1 MLAELGQLL
10 IALALA
16 TTLLTGGQQLL
27 VMQRGRFDADAANRL
42 LSVGAFT
49 SFFLTLGAFLLLAT
63 LFISSDFSVLNVAE
77 NSNSLLPVQ
86 YKFAATW
93 GSHEGSFLL
102 WNLMLCGWTA
112 ALAIA
117 SRGLAPSYRARV
129 LTIMVLLQAFF
140 LLFMLSSSNPFERL
154 LPAVPEGRDL
164 NPLLQDPFMVIHPP
178 MLYMGYVGFAVAFAF
193 AVAALMERRLDP
205 TWARWSRP
213 WANAAWSFLTVG
225 ILLGS
230 WWAYRELGWGGWWF
244 WDPVE
249 NASLMPWLAGT
260 ALIHSLAVTDK
271 RDALKSWTILLSIVA
286 FALSLLGTFLVR
298 SGVLTSVHAFATD
311 PKRGIFI
318 LSMLT
323 LIVGAALVLYA
334 ARTRDIGLGGRFG
347 KLSRESFLLAN
358 NVLMSAALGAVML
371 GTLYPLFAEVI
382 SGRKMSVGP
391 PYFEAVFVPLLLP
404 AAYLMAAA
412 PGLRWKDHAAS
423 LLKPLAI
430 ATGISLALA
439 CGWVLLLGPFKW
451 LTALGLAGGLVL
463 AWGTLDHARGQ
474 LAKLAGDPAQPV
486 ALTARMRRLGASY
499 WGMVLAHMGVA
510 AFVIGVAMVKSYEVE
525 KDLVM
530 KQGQTVEI
538 GQGWRLTFI
547 GVDRVNGPNY
557 VAQHGVFELTEGGG
571 QVIYLLEPQKRMY
584 QAGRQVMTEASINYG
599 VFRDIYVSLGDPVE
613 NKPTDSVADLSWG
626 VRVYMKPFMIWVWL
640 ACVMM
645 ALGGFV
651 TVLDKRYRL
660 RRAQSAQ
667 PAAAQGDASAAA
679 RAGAAGA

>member
-10 IALALA
+10 VALALA
-16 TTLLTGGQQLL
+16 TTLLTSGQQLWAL
-27 VMQRGRFDADAANRL
+27 QRGSLDAEAANRVL
-42 LSVGAFT
+42 GAAALS
-49 SFFLTLGAFLLLAT
+49 SFVLTLGAFVLLAT
-63 LFISSDFSVLNVAE
+63 LFVSSDFSVLNVAE
-77 NSNSLLPVQ
+77 NSNTLLPVP

-112 ALAIA
+112 ALALA
-117 SRGLAPSYRARV
+117 SNGLAAGFRARV
-129 LTIMVLLQAFF
+129 LTILLLLQAFF
-140 LLFMLSSSNPFERL
+140 LLFLLSSSNPFERL
-154 LPAVPEGRDL
+154 LPAAVEGRDL

-193 AVAALMERRLDP
+193 AVAALLERRLDP

-213 WANAAWSFLTVG
+213 WANAAWAFLTIG

-311 PKRGIFI
+311 PQRGIFI

-334 ARTRDIGLGGRFG
+334 LRTRDIGLGGRFG
-347 KLSRESFLLAN
+347 RLSRESFLLAN

-412 PGLRWKDHAAS
+412 PGLRWKEDTLRTLLRPMALATAA
-423 LLKPLAI
+423 
-430 ATGISLALA
+430 SLALA
-439 CGWVLLLGPFKW
+439 SVWVLWLGPFKW
-451 LTALGLAGGLVL
+451 LTVLGLSGGLL
-463 AWGTLDHARGQ
+463 LTWGTLDHARVQ
-474 LAKLAGDPAQPV
+474 LGKLAGDPQQPL
-486 ALTARMRRLGASY
+486 ALTARVRRLGASY
-499 WGMVLAHMGVA
+499 WGMVLAHLGVA
-510 AFVIGVAMVKSYEVE
+510 AFVIGVTMVKSYEVE

-530 KQGQTVEI
+530 KQGQTVEV
-538 GQGWRLTFI
+538 GQGWRLTFLGI
-547 GVDRVNGPNY
+547 DRVEGPNY
-557 VAQHGVFELTEGGG
+557 VAQHGVFQLTEGAG
-571 QVIYLLEPQKRMY
+571 QVIYRLEPQKRLY
-584 QAGRQVMTEASINYG
+584 QAGRQVMTEASIHYG
-599 VFRDIYVSLGDPVE
+599 LLRDIYVSLGDPVQSR
-613 NKPTDSVADLSWG
+613 PTDAVSDLAWG
-626 VRVYMKPFMIWVWL
+626 VRVYLKPFMVWVWL

-645 ALGGFV
+645 ALGAF
-651 TVLDKRYRL
+651 TTLLDRRYRL
-660 RRAQSAQ
+660 RKAQA
-667 PAAAQGDASAAA
+667 PAAAAAA
-679 RAGAAGA
+679 VAGAGAAGA

>member
-10 IALALA
+10 LALALA
-16 TTLLTGGQQLL
+16 ATLLVGVQQLL
-27 VMQRGRFDADAANRL
+27 ALRQPGADMQTANRL
-42 LSVGAFT
+42 LTTTALASFGLTFGAFV
-49 SFFLTLGAFLLLAT
+49 LLAL
-63 LFISSDFSVLNVAE
+63 LFIGSDFSVLNVAE
-77 NSNSLLPVQ
+77 NSNTLLPIQ
-86 YKFAATW
+86 YKFAASW

-112 ALAIA
+112 ALALA
-117 SRGLAPSYRARV
+117 SADLAASYRARV
-129 LTIMVLLQAFF
+129 LTILLLLQAFF
-140 LLFMLSSSNPFERL
+140 LLFMVSSSNPFERL

-311 PKRGIFI
+311 PQRGIFI
-318 LSMLT
+318 LTMLT

-334 ARTRDIGLGGRFG
+334 MRTRDIGLGGRFG
-347 KLSRESFLLAN
+347 KVSRESFLLAN

-371 GTLYPLFAEVI
+371 GTLYPLFAEVV

-412 PGLRWKDHAAS
+412 PGLRWKEQALGA
-423 LLKPLAI
+423 LLRPMAI
-430 ATGISLALA
+430 ATAISLALA
-439 CGWVLLLGPFKW
+439 SAWVLLLGPFKW
-451 LTALGLAGGLVL
+451 LTALGLAGGLL
-463 AWGTLDHARGQ
+463 LTWGTIDHARRQ
-474 LAKLAGDPAQPV
+474 LAKVAGDAGQP
-486 ALTARMRRLGASY
+486 LPIGMRMQRLGASY
-499 WGMVLAHMGVA
+499 WGMVLAHLGVA
-510 AFVIGVAMVKSYEVE
+510 AFVIGVTMVKSYESE
-525 KDLVM
+525 QDIVM
-530 KQGQTVEI
+530 KQGQTVEV
-538 GQGWRLTFI
+538 GDGWRLTFI
-547 GVDRVNGPNY
+547 GVDRVSGPNF
-557 VAQHGVFELTEGGG
+557 VAQHGVFELTEGAGR
-571 QVIYLLEPQKRMY
+571 VIYLLEPQKRMY
-584 QAGRQVMTEASINYG
+584 QAGRQVMTEASIDYG
-599 VFRDIYVSLGDPVE
+599 LFRDIYVSLGDPVE
-613 NKPTDSVADLSWG
+613 AKPTDAVSDLAWG
-626 VRVYMKPFMIWVWL
+626 VRVYVKPFMVWVWL

-645 ALGGFV
+645 ALGGFT
-651 TVLDKRYRL
+651 TVIDKRYRM
-660 RRAQSAQ
+660 RRTVRATA
-667 PAAAQGDASAAA
+667 PAAVAPHS
-679 RAGAAGA
+679 GATAEA

>member
-10 IALALA
+10 VALALA
-16 TTLLTGGQQLL
+16 TTLLTSGQQLWAL
-27 VMQRGRFDADAANRL
+27 QRGSLDAEAANRVL
-42 LSVGAFT
+42 GAAALS
-49 SFFLTLGAFLLLAT
+49 SFVLTLGAFVLLAT
-63 LFISSDFSVLNVAE
+63 LFVSSDFSVLNVAE
-77 NSNSLLPVQ
+77 NSNTLLPVP

-112 ALAIA
+112 ALALA
-117 SRGLAPSYRARV
+117 SNGLAAGFRARV
-129 LTIMVLLQAFF
+129 LTILLLLQAFF
-140 LLFMLSSSNPFERL
+140 LLFLLSSSNPFERL
-154 LPAVPEGRDL
+154 LPAAVEGRDL

-193 AVAALMERRLDP
+193 AVAALLERRLDP

-213 WANAAWSFLTVG
+213 WANAAWAFLTIG

-311 PKRGIFI
+311 PQRGIFI

-334 ARTRDIGLGGRFG
+334 LRTRDIGLGGRFG
-347 KLSRESFLLAN
+347 RLSRESFLLAN

-412 PGLRWKDHAAS
+412 PGLRWKEDTLRTLLRPMALATAA
-423 LLKPLAI
+423 
-430 ATGISLALA
+430 SLALA
-439 CGWVLLLGPFKW
+439 SVWVLWLGPFKW
-451 LTALGLAGGLVL
+451 LTVLGLSGGLL
-463 AWGTLDHARGQ
+463 LTWGTLDHARVQ
-474 LAKLAGDPAQPV
+474 LGKLAGDPQQPL
-486 ALTARMRRLGASY
+486 ALTARVRRLGASY
-499 WGMVLAHMGVA
+499 WGMVLAHLGVA
-510 AFVIGVAMVKSYEVE
+510 AFVIGVTMVKSYEVE

-530 KQGQTVEI
+530 KQGQTVEV
-538 GQGWRLTFI
+538 GQGWRLTFLGI
-547 GVDRVNGPNY
+547 DRVEGPNY
-557 VAQHGVFELTEGGG
+557 VAQHGVFQLTEGAG
-571 QVIYLLEPQKRMY
+571 QVIYRLEPQKRLY
-584 QAGRQVMTEASINYG
+584 QAGRQVMTEASIHYG
-599 VFRDIYVSLGDPVE
+599 LLRDIYVSLGDPVQSR
-613 NKPTDSVADLSWG
+613 PTDAVSDLAWG
-626 VRVYMKPFMIWVWL
+626 VRVYLKPFMVWVWL

-645 ALGGFV
+645 ALGAF
-651 TVLDKRYRL
+651 TTLLDRRYRL
-660 RRAQSAQ
+660 RKAQA
-667 PAAAQGDASAAA
+667 PAAAAAA
-679 RAGAAGA
+679 AAVAGAGAAGA

>member
-10 IALALA
+10 LALALA
-16 TTLLTGGQQLL
+16 STLLVGVQQMLAF
-27 VMQRGRFDADAANRL
+27 QRGGFDANAANRL
-42 LSVGAFT
+42 LSVTAFT
-49 SFFLTLGAFLLLAT
+49 SFGLTLGAFALLAA
-63 LFISSDFSVLNVAE
+63 LFIGSDFSVLNVAE
-77 NSNSLLPVQ
+77 NSNTLLPVQ
-86 YKFAATW
+86 YKFAASW

-112 ALAIA
+112 ALAVA
-117 SRGLAPSYRARV
+117 SRGLAASYRARV
-129 LTIMVLLQAFF
+129 LTILILLQSFF
-140 LLFMLSSSNPFERL
+140 LLFMVSSSNPFERL
-154 LPAVPEGRDL
+154 LPAAPEGRDL

-311 PKRGIFI
+311 PRRGIFI

-334 ARTRDIGLGGRFG
+334 MRTRDIGLGGRFG
-347 KLSRESFLLAN
+347 KVSRESFLLAN
-358 NVLMSAALGAVML
+358 NVLMTAALGAVML

-412 PGLRWKDHAAS
+412 PGLRWKEQTLS
-423 LLKPLAI
+423 VLLRPMAI
-430 ATGISLALA
+430 ATAISLALA
-439 CGWVLLLGPFKW
+439 TGWVLLLGPFKW
-451 LTALGLAGGLVL
+451 LTALGLAGGLL
-463 AWGTLDHARGQ
+463 LIWGTLDHARKQ
-474 LAKLAGDPAQPV
+474 LLKVGGETGHPLP
-486 ALTARMRRLGASY
+486 LTTRMQRLGASY
-499 WGMVLAHMGVA
+499 WGMVLAHLGVA
-510 AFVIGVAMVKSYEVE
+510 GFVIGVTMVKSYETE
-525 KDLVM
+525 QDIAM
-530 KQGQTVEI
+530 KQGQTVEV
-538 GQGWRLTFI
+538 GNGWRLTFV

-557 VAQHGVFELTEGGG
+557 VAQHGVFELTEGAG

-613 NKPTDSVADLSWG
+613 AKPTDAVSDLSWG
-626 VRVYMKPFMIWVWL
+626 VRIYMKPFMVWVWL
-640 ACVMM
+640 GCLMM
-645 ALGGFV
+645 AVGGFV
-651 TVLDKRYRL
+651 TLVDRRYRL
-660 RRAQSAQ
+660 RRAATV
-667 PAAAQGDASAAA
+667 PASAAA
-679 RAGAAGA
+679 SPTLGGGTGAQGA

>member
-10 IALALA
+10 LALALA
-16 TTLLTGGQQLL
+16 TTLLTSAQQ
-27 VMQRGRFDADAANRL
+27 MFAIQRGRLDADGANRL
-42 LSVGAFT
+42 LTVAALT
-49 SFFLTLGAFLLLAT
+49 SFGLTLAGFLLLAT
-63 LFISSDFSVLNVAE
+63 LFVTSDFSVLNVAE
-77 NSNSLLPVQ
+77 NSNTLLPVQ

-112 ALAIA
+112 ALALA
-117 SRGLAPSYRARV
+117 SRGLAAGYRARV
-129 LTIMVLLQAFF
+129 LTILLLLQAFF
-140 LLFMLSSSNPFERL
+140 LLFMLTSSNPFERL

-271 RDALKSWTILLSIVA
+271 RDALKSWTILLSIIA

-323 LIVGAALVLYA
+323 LIVGGALVLYA

-347 KLSRESFLLAN
+347 KVSRESFLLAN

-412 PGLRWKDHAAS
+412 PGLRWKEHALGA
-423 LLKPLAI
+423 LLRPMAI
-430 ATGISLALA
+430 ATAVCLLLAT
-439 CGWVLLLGPFKW
+439 GWVLWLGPFKW
-451 LTALGLAGGLVL
+451 LTALGLTGGLLL
-463 AWGTLDHARGQ
+463 AWGTLNHARVQ
-474 LAKLAGDPAQPV
+474 LDKLSGPGEPV
-486 ALTARMRRLGASY
+486 ALTARMRKLGASY

-510 AFVIGVAMVKSYEVE
+510 AFVIGVTMVKSYELE

-538 GQGWRLTFI
+538 GAGWRLTFI

-557 VAQHGVFELTEGGG
+557 VAQHGVFELTEGAG

-599 VFRDIYVSLGDPVE
+599 VFRDIYVSLGDPIE

-626 VRVYMKPFMIWVWL
+626 VRVYMKPFMVWVWL

-645 ALGGFV
+645 ALGGFTTLV
-651 TVLDKRYRL
+651 DRRYRM
-660 RRAQSAQ
+660 RRA
-667 PAAAQGDASAAA
+667 ASPDAA
-679 RAGAAGA
+679 RTPARVAGTGAAGA

>member
-1 MLAELGQLL
+1 
-10 IALALA
+10 
-16 TTLLTGGQQLL
+16 
-27 VMQRGRFDADAANRL
+27 
-42 LSVGAFT
+42 
-49 SFFLTLGAFLLLAT
+49 
-63 LFISSDFSVLNVAE
+63 
-77 NSNSLLPVQ
+77 
-86 YKFAATW
+86 
-93 GSHEGSFLL
+93 
-102 WNLMLCGWTA
+102 MLCGWTA
-112 ALAIA
+112 ALALA
-117 SRGLAPSYRARV
+117 SRGLAAGYRARV
-129 LTIMVLLQAFF
+129 LTILLLLQAFF
-140 LLFMLSSSNPFERL
+140 LLFMLTSSNPFERL

-193 AVAALMERRLDP
+193 AVAALLERRLDP

-213 WANAAWSFLTVG
+213 WANAAWAFLTVG

-347 KLSRESFLLAN
+347 KVSRESFLLAN

-412 PGLRWKDHAAS
+412 PRLRWKEHALGT
-423 LLKPLAI
+423 LLRPMAI
-430 ATGISLALA
+430 ATAVCLALA
-439 CGWVLLLGPFKW
+439 TGAVLWLGPFKW
-451 LTALGLAGGLVL
+451 LTALGLAGGLLL
-463 AWGTLDHARGQ
+463 AWGTFDHARVQ
-474 LAKLAGDPAQPV
+474 LDKVSGPGGPV
-486 ALTARMRRLGASY
+486 ALTARMRKLGASY
-499 WGMVLAHMGVA
+499 WGMVLAHLGVA
-510 AFVIGVAMVKSYEVE
+510 AFVIGVTMVKSYEVE

-538 GQGWRLTFI
+538 SAGWRLTFI

-571 QVIYLLEPQKRMY
+571 KLIYLLEPQKRIY

-599 VFRDIYVSLGDPVE
+599 VFRDIYVSLGDPIE

-626 VRVYMKPFMIWVWL
+626 VRVYVKPFMVWVWL

-645 ALGGFV
+645 ALGGF
-651 TVLDKRYRL
+651 TTLIDRRYRL
-660 RRAQSAQ
+660 RRAASPDAAKTSDRTT
-667 PAAAQGDASAAA
+667 PAGV
-679 RAGAAGA
+679 AGA

>member
-10 IALALA
+10 LALALA
-16 TTLLTGGQQLL
+16 TTLLTSAQQ
-27 VMQRGRFDADAANRL
+27 MFAIQRGRLDADGANRL
-42 LSVGAFT
+42 LTVAALT
-49 SFFLTLGAFLLLAT
+49 SFGLTLAGFLLLAT
-63 LFISSDFSVLNVAE
+63 LFVTSDFSVLNVAE
-77 NSNSLLPVQ
+77 NSNTLLPVQ

-112 ALAIA
+112 ALALA
-117 SRGLAPSYRARV
+117 SRGLAAGYRARV
-129 LTIMVLLQAFF
+129 LTILLLLQAFF
-140 LLFMLSSSNPFERL
+140 LLFMLTSSNPFERL

-271 RDALKSWTILLSIVA
+271 RDALKSWTILLSIIA

-323 LIVGAALVLYA
+323 LIVGGALVLYA

-347 KLSRESFLLAN
+347 KVSRESFLLAN

-412 PGLRWKDHAAS
+412 PGLRWKEHALGA
-423 LLKPLAI
+423 LLRPMAI
-430 ATGISLALA
+430 ATAVCLLLAT
-439 CGWVLLLGPFKW
+439 GWVLWLGPFKW
-451 LTALGLAGGLVL
+451 LTALGLTGGLLL
-463 AWGTLDHARGQ
+463 AWGTLNHARVQ
-474 LAKLAGDPAQPV
+474 LDKLSGPGEPV
-486 ALTARMRRLGASY
+486 ALTARMRKLGASY

-510 AFVIGVAMVKSYEVE
+510 AFVIGVTMVKSYEFE

-538 GQGWRLTFI
+538 GAGWRLTFI

-557 VAQHGVFELTEGGG
+557 VAQHGVFELTEGAG

-599 VFRDIYVSLGDPVE
+599 VFRDIYVSLGDPIE

-626 VRVYMKPFMIWVWL
+626 VRVYMKPFMVWVWL

-645 ALGGFV
+645 ALGGFTTLV
-651 TVLDKRYRL
+651 DRRYRM
-660 RRAQSAQ
+660 RRAASPDAAPT
-667 PAAAQGDASAAA
+667 PARVAET
-679 RAGAAGA
+679 GAAGA

>member
-10 IALALA
+10 LALALA
-16 TTLLTGGQQLL
+16 TTLLTSAQQMFAL
-27 VMQRGRFDADAANRL
+27 QRGGHHADGANRL
-42 LSVGAFT
+42 LTVAALT
-49 SFFLTLGAFLLLAT
+49 SFGLTLAGFLLLAT
-63 LFISSDFSVLNVAE
+63 LFVSSDFSVLNVAE
-77 NSNSLLPVQ
+77 NSNTLLPVQ

-112 ALAIA
+112 ALALA
-117 SRGLAPSYRARV
+117 SRGLAAGYRARV
-129 LTIMVLLQAFF
+129 LTILLLLQAFF
-140 LLFMLSSSNPFERL
+140 LLFMLTSSNPFERL

-193 AVAALMERRLDP
+193 AVAALLERRLDP

-213 WANAAWSFLTVG
+213 WANAAWAFLTVG

-347 KLSRESFLLAN
+347 KVSRESFLLAN

-412 PGLRWKDHAAS
+412 PRLRWKEHALGT
-423 LLKPLAI
+423 LLRPMAI
-430 ATGISLALA
+430 ATAVCLALA
-439 CGWVLLLGPFKW
+439 TGAVLWLGPFKW
-451 LTALGLAGGLVL
+451 LTALGLAGGLLL
-463 AWGTLDHARGQ
+463 AWGTFDHARVQ
-474 LAKLAGDPAQPV
+474 LDKVSGPGGPV
-486 ALTARMRRLGASY
+486 ALTARMRKLGASY
-499 WGMVLAHMGVA
+499 WGMVLAHLGVA
-510 AFVIGVAMVKSYEVE
+510 AFVIGVTMVKSYEVE

-538 GQGWRLTFI
+538 SAGWRLTFI

-571 QVIYLLEPQKRMY
+571 KLIYLLEPQKRIY

-599 VFRDIYVSLGDPVE
+599 VFRDIYVSLGDPIE

-626 VRVYMKPFMIWVWL
+626 VRVYVKPFMVWVWL

-645 ALGGFV
+645 ALGGF
-651 TVLDKRYRL
+651 TTLIDRRYRL
-660 RRAQSAQ
+660 RRAASPDAAKTSDRTT
-667 PAAAQGDASAAA
+667 PAGV
-679 RAGAAGA
+679 AGA

>member
-16 TTLLTGGQQLL
+16 ATLLVSVQQLL
-27 VMQRGRFDADAANRL
+27 VLRRAGSELLTANRL
-42 LSVGAFT
+42 LTVTAFA
-49 SFFLTLGAFLLLAT
+49 SFGLTLGAFVLLSL
-63 LFISSDFSVLNVAE
+63 LFMGSDFSVLNVAE
-77 NSNSLLPVQ
+77 NSNTLLPLQ

-112 ALAIA
+112 ALALA
-117 SRGLAPSYRARV
+117 SGGLAASFRARV
-129 LTIMVLLQAFF
+129 LTVLLLLQAFF
-140 LLFMLSSSNPFERL
+140 LLFLLSSSNPFERL

-311 PKRGIFI
+311 PQRGIFI

-334 ARTRDIGLGGRFG
+334 MRTRDIGLGGRFG
-347 KLSRESFLLAN
+347 RVSRESFLLAN

-371 GTLYPLFAEVI
+371 GTLYPLFAEVL

-412 PGLRWKDHAAS
+412 PGLRWKEQALAA
-423 LLKPLAI
+423 LLRPMGI
-430 ATGISLALA
+430 ATAVCLALA
-439 CGWVLLLGPFKW
+439 SVWVLLLGPFKW
-451 LTALGLAGGLVL
+451 LTMLGLAGGLLLV
-463 AWGTLDHARGQ
+463 WGTFDHARRQ
-474 LAKLAGDPAQPV
+474 LAKLAGDGEPI
-486 ALTARMRRLGASY
+486 ALGARMRRLGASY
-499 WGMVLAHMGVA
+499 WGMVLAHLGVA
-510 AFVIGVAMVKSYEVE
+510 AFVIGVTMVKSYESE
-525 KDLVM
+525 QDIVM
-530 KQGQTVEI
+530 KQGQTVQV
-538 GQGWRLTFI
+538 GDGWRLTFI
-547 GVDRVNGPNY
+547 GVDRVSGPNY
-557 VAQHGVFELTEGGG
+557 VAQHGVFELTEGAGR
-571 QVIYLLEPQKRMY
+571 VIYLLEPQKRLY
-584 QAGRQVMTEASINYG
+584 QAGRQVMTEASIDYG
-599 VFRDIYVSLGDPVE
+599 LFRDIYVSLGDPVE
-613 NKPTDSVADLSWG
+613 TKPTDSVADLSWG
-626 VRVYMKPFMIWVWL
+626 VRVYVKPFMVWVWL

-651 TVLDKRYRL
+651 TVIDKRYRM
-660 RRAQSAQ
+660 RRAARTE
-667 PAAAQGDASAAA
+667 PAPAVAAAGGAAA
-679 RAGAAGA
+679 EA

>member
-10 IALALA
+10 VALALA
-16 TTLLTGGQQLL
+16 TTLLTSGQQLWAL
-27 VMQRGRFDADAANRL
+27 QRGSFDAEAANRL
-42 LSVGAFT
+42 LDAGALT

-63 LFISSDFSVLNVAE
+63 LFVSSDFSVLNVAE
-77 NSNSLLPVQ
+77 NSNTLLPVQ

-112 ALAIA
+112 ALALA
-117 SRGLAPSYRARV
+117 SNGLAAGFRARV
-129 LTIMVLLQAFF
+129 LTILLLLQAFF
-140 LLFMLSSSNPFERL
+140 LLFLLSSSNPFERL
-154 LPAVPEGRDL
+154 LPAAVEGRDL

-213 WANAAWSFLTVG
+213 WANAAWAFLTIG

-271 RDALKSWTILLSIVA
+271 RDALKSWTILLSIIA

-311 PKRGIFI
+311 PQRGIFI

-334 ARTRDIGLGGRFG
+334 LRTRDIGLGGRFG
-347 KLSRESFLLAN
+347 RLSRESFLLAN

-391 PYFEAVFVPLLLP
+391 PYFDAVFVPLLLP

-412 PGLRWKDHAAS
+412 PGLRWKEHAAAS
-423 LLKPLAI
+423 LFRPFVI
-430 ATGISLALA
+430 ATAVCLALA

-451 LTALGLAGGLVL
+451 LTALGLAGGLL
-463 AWGTLDHARGQ
+463 LTWGTLDHARGQ

-486 ALTARMRRLGASY
+486 ALGARMRRLGASY
-499 WGMVLAHMGVA
+499 WGMVLAHLGVA
-510 AFVIGVAMVKSYEVE
+510 AFVIGVTMVKSYEVE
-525 KDLVM
+525 QDVMM
-530 KQGQTVEI
+530 KQGQTVEV
-538 GQGWRLTFI
+538 GQGWRLTFL
-547 GVDRVNGPNY
+547 GVDRAQGPNY
-557 VAQHGVFELTEGGG
+557 VAQHGVFQLTEGDGR
-571 QVIYLLEPQKRMY
+571 VTYRLEPQKRLY
-584 QAGRQVMTEASINYG
+584 RAGGQVMTEASIHYG
-599 VFRDIYVSLGDPVE
+599 LFRDIYVSLGDPVE
-613 NKPTDSVADLSWG
+613 SKPTDSVADLAWG
-626 VRVYMKPFMIWVWL
+626 VRIYLKPFMVWVWL

-645 ALGGFV
+645 ALGAF
-651 TVLDKRYRL
+651 TTLLDRRYRL
-660 RRAQSAQ
+660 RTAQTATGAAGAR
-667 PAAAQGDASAAA
+667 AAAG
-679 RAGAAGA
+679 AGAAGA

>member
-10 IALALA
+10 LALALA
-16 TTLLTGGQQLL
+16 TTLLTSAQQMFAL
-27 VMQRGRFDADAANRL
+27 QRGGHHADGANRL
-42 LSVGAFT
+42 LTVAALT
-49 SFFLTLGAFLLLAT
+49 SFGLTLAGFLLLAT
-63 LFISSDFSVLNVAE
+63 LFVSSDFSVLNVAE
-77 NSNSLLPVQ
+77 NSNTLLPVQ

-112 ALAIA
+112 ALALA
-117 SRGLAPSYRARV
+117 SRGLAAGYRARV
-129 LTIMVLLQAFF
+129 LTILLLLQAFF
-140 LLFMLSSSNPFERL
+140 LLFMLTSSNPFERL

-193 AVAALMERRLDP
+193 AVAALLERRLDP

-213 WANAAWSFLTVG
+213 WANAAWAFLTVG

-347 KLSRESFLLAN
+347 KVSRESFLLAN

-412 PGLRWKDHAAS
+412 PRLRWKEHALGT
-423 LLKPLAI
+423 LLRPMAI
-430 ATGISLALA
+430 ATAVCLALA
-439 CGWVLLLGPFKW
+439 TGAVLWLGPFKW
-451 LTALGLAGGLVL
+451 LTALGLAGGLLL
-463 AWGTLDHARGQ
+463 AWGTFDHARVQ
-474 LAKLAGDPAQPV
+474 LDKVSGPGGPV
-486 ALTARMRRLGASY
+486 ALTARMRKLGASY
-499 WGMVLAHMGVA
+499 WGMVLAHLGVA
-510 AFVIGVAMVKSYEVE
+510 AFVIGVTMVKSYEVE

-538 GQGWRLTFI
+538 SAGWRLTFI
-547 GVDRVNGPNY
+547 GVDRVKGPNY

-571 QVIYLLEPQKRMY
+571 KLIYLLEPQKRIY

-599 VFRDIYVSLGDPVE
+599 VFRDIYVSLGDPIE

-626 VRVYMKPFMIWVWL
+626 VRVYVKPFMVWVWL

-645 ALGGFV
+645 ALGGF
-651 TVLDKRYRL
+651 TTLIDRRYRL
-660 RRAQSAQ
+660 RRAASPDAAKTSDRTT
-667 PAAAQGDASAAA
+667 PAGV
-679 RAGAAGA
+679 AGA